1 MQGDEAF
8 LSTLSVSAGNL
19 DDIEGTLPGQ
29 VEVLNQMLVRC
40 GGAGAAERLQN
51 QLAALYREIKAV
63 ADGVQTSQ
71 VSVDEET
78 AKSFRI
84 EKDEEQMTEEAR
96 LRGWLIGQTMEV
108 FYTVLNVWVC
118 IQTHPISQEVS
129 EQRGGDYTIVSPGP
143 NENFRHS
150 V

>member
-1 MQGDEAF
+1 MLVSELELKGF
-8 LSTLSVSAGNL
+8 SVYM
-19 DDIEGTLPGQ
+19 Q

-84 EKDEEQMTEEAR
+84 EKDEEQMTEEVEMKR
-96 LRGWLIGQTMEV
+96 ILMVLLCVGCYNWLSGQESSDGIIQMTCEQLHGV
-108 FYTVLNVWVC
+108 RDTFFEIHVGCSVLG
-118 IQTHPISQEVS
+118 E
-129 EQRGGDYTIVSPGP
+129 
-143 NENFRHS
+143 
-150 V
+150 